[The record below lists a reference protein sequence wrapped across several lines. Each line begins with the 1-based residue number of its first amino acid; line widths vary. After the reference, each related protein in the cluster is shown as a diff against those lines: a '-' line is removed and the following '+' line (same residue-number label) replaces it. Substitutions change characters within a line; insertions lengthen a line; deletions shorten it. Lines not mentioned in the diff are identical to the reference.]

1 MNMKFVKRFLAV
13 SMAATIMVV
22 PMVAS
27 AEGSTEGGTGTEQ
40 STIVPPA
47 SDAEV
52 NKPADSNPS
61 GETNQGSPEETPK
74 SDSSTKPADQTTQK
88 TTQKTKTAEQTTQS
102 TQSTQS
108 TQTEQES
115 AGEKLNK
122 TMAEKTAASTTAV
135 VAGKTLKSDVAGT
148 VDVTN
153 SKTIKAFILNSANG
167 KTAGDKQTVFSK
179 TAKESPKAFD
189 SANAAAA
196 AIGGTV
202 VGDALNADITLK
214 NGGTAK
220 AVLKDAPAGT
230 VKVIQVADGGATT
243 VLDATVDG
251 TVVTFTPSNGHFTYF
266 IVVI

>member
-27 AEGSTEGGTGTEQ
+27 AGEVTNDTSGTEQ
-40 STIVPPA
+40 TTDSSTG
-47 SDAEV
+47 STKTDEEQAE
-52 NKPADSNPS
+52 KPV
-61 GETNQGSPEETPK
+61 ETPTET
-74 SDSSTKPADQTTQK
+74 SDSSAKK
-88 TTQKTKTAEQTTQS
+88 TTQQTKTAEQT

-153 SKTIKAFILNSANG
+153 SKTYKAFILTSTNG

-179 TAKESPKAFD
+179 TAQESPKAFD

-202 VGDALNADITLK
+202 VGDAINADITLK

-220 AVLKDAPAGT
+220 AVLKEAPTGT

-251 TVVTFTPSNGHFTYF
+251 TVVSFTPSNGHFTYF

>member
-27 AEGSTEGGTGTEQ
+27 A
-40 STIVPPA
+40 A
-47 SDAEV
+47 
-52 NKPADSNPS
+52 
-61 GETNQGSPEETPK
+61 
-74 SDSSTKPADQTTQK
+74 TKTAQQ
-88 TTQKTKTAEQTTQS
+88 TKTAEQTTEQ
-102 TQSTQS
+102 TTQS

-115 AGEKLNK
+115 AGEKHNK

-153 SKTIKAFILNSANG
+153 SKTYKAFILTSTNG

-202 VGDALNADITLK
+202 VGDAINADITLK

-220 AVLKDAPAGT
+220 AVLKEAPTGT

-251 TVVTFTPSNGHFTYF
+251 TVVSFTPSNGHFTYF

>member
-27 AEGSTEGGTGTEQ
+27 AEDGTDGSAGIEE
-40 STIVPPA
+40 
-47 SDAEV
+47 
-52 NKPADSNPS
+52 PADSSIDSTKEDEKPA
-61 GETNQGSPEETPK
+61 ETPK
-74 SDSSTKPADQTTQK
+74 ETSDSSAKK
-88 TTQKTKTAEQTTQS
+88 TTQQTKTAEQTTEQT

-153 SKTIKAFILNSANG
+153 SKTYKAFILTSTNG

-179 TAKESPKAFD
+179 TAQESPMAFD

-202 VGDALNADITLK
+202 VGDAINADITLK

-220 AVLKDAPAGT
+220 AVLKEAPTGT
-230 VKVIQVADGGATT
+230 VKVIQVADGGDTT

-251 TVVTFTPSNGHFTYF
+251 TVVSFTPSNGHYTYF

>member
-13 SMAATIMVV
+13 SMAATIMIV
-22 PMVAS
+22 PMEAS
-27 AEGSTEGGTGTEQ
+27 A
-40 STIVPPA
+40 A
-47 SDAEV
+47 
-52 NKPADSNPS
+52 
-61 GETNQGSPEETPK
+61 
-74 SDSSTKPADQTTQK
+74 TKTA
-88 TTQKTKTAEQTTQS
+88 QKTKTAEQT
-102 TQSTQS
+102 TQS

-135 VAGKTLKSDVAGT
+135 VGGVTLKTNVAGT

-153 SKTIKAFILNSANG
+153 SKTIKAFILTSTNG

-179 TAKESPKAFD
+179 TAKESPKAFG

-202 VGDALNADITLK
+202 VGDAINADITLK

-220 AVLKDAPAGT
+220 AVLKDALAGT
-230 VKVIQVADGGATT
+230 VKVIQVAGGGATT

-251 TVVTFTPSNGHFTYF
+251 TVVSFTPSNGHFTYF

>member
-27 AEGSTEGGTGTEQ
+27 A
-40 STIVPPA
+40 A
-47 SDAEV
+47 
-52 NKPADSNPS
+52 
-61 GETNQGSPEETPK
+61 
-74 SDSSTKPADQTTQK
+74 TKTAQQ
-88 TTQKTKTAEQTTQS
+88 TKTAEQT

-179 TAKESPKAFD
+179 TAKESPMAFD

-202 VGDALNADITLK
+202 VGDAINADITLK

-220 AVLKDAPAGT
+220 AVLKEAPTGT

-251 TVVTFTPSNGHFTYF
+251 TVVSFTPSNGHFTYF

>member
-27 AEGSTEGGTGTEQ
+27 A
-40 STIVPPA
+40 A
-47 SDAEV
+47 
-52 NKPADSNPS
+52 
-61 GETNQGSPEETPK
+61 
-74 SDSSTKPADQTTQK
+74 TKTAQQ
-88 TTQKTKTAEQTTQS
+88 TKTAEQT
-102 TQSTQS
+102 TQS

-122 TMAEKTAASTTAV
+122 TMAEKTAASTSAV
-135 VAGKTLKSDVAGT
+135 VGGVTLKTNVAGT

-153 SKTIKAFILNSANG
+153 SKTFKAFILTSTNG

-202 VGDALNADITLK
+202 VGDAINADITLK

-220 AVLKDAPAGT
+220 AVLKEAPTGT

-251 TVVTFTPSNGHFTYF
+251 TVVSFTPSNGHFTYF

>member
-27 AEGSTEGGTGTEQ
+27 A
-40 STIVPPA
+40 A
-47 SDAEV
+47 
-52 NKPADSNPS
+52 
-61 GETNQGSPEETPK
+61 
-74 SDSSTKPADQTTQK
+74 TKTAQQ
-88 TTQKTKTAEQTTQS
+88 TKTAEQT

-202 VGDALNADITLK
+202 VGDAINADITLK

-220 AVLKDAPAGT
+220 AVLKEAPTGT

-251 TVVTFTPSNGHFTYF
+251 TVVSFTPSNGHFTYF

>member
-27 AEGSTEGGTGTEQ
+27 AESGTDSGADGTVTEETTDPSSEPVETSAEEKSESTE
-40 STIVPPA
+40 ST
-47 SDAEV
+47 
-52 NKPADSNPS
+52 DS
-61 GETNQGSPEETPK
+61 
-74 SDSSTKPADQTTQK
+74 TTAKK
-88 TTQKTKTAEQTTQS
+88 TTQQTKTAEQTTEQT

-153 SKTIKAFILNSANG
+153 SKTYKAFILTSTNG

-179 TAKESPKAFD
+179 TAQESPKAFD

-202 VGDALNADITLK
+202 VGDAINADITLK

-220 AVLKDAPAGT
+220 AVLKEAPTGT

-251 TVVTFTPSNGHFTYF
+251 TVVSFTPSNGHFTYF

>member
-27 AEGSTEGGTGTEQ
+27 ATDGETGTASEAGTSESGQ
-40 STIVPPA
+40 TPVDDTDPDPA
-47 SDAEV
+47 EPTNPNPTPTSEKTDQKTAE
-52 NKPADSNPS
+52 
-61 GETNQGSPEETPK
+61 
-74 SDSSTKPADQTTQK
+74 K
-88 TTQKTKTAEQTTQS
+88 TTQQTKTAEQTTQP
-102 TQSTQS
+102 TQS

-153 SKTIKAFILNSANG
+153 SKTYKAFILTSTNG

-179 TAKESPKAFD
+179 TAQESPKAFD

-202 VGDALNADITLK
+202 VGDAINADITLK

-220 AVLKDAPAGT
+220 AVLKEAPTGT

-251 TVVTFTPSNGHFTYF
+251 TVVSFTPSNGHFTYF

>member
-1 MNMKFVKRFLAV
+1 MNMKLVKRFLAV
-13 SMAATIMVV
+13 SMAATIMVM
-22 PMVAS
+22 PMMAS
-27 AEGSTEGGTGTEQ
+27 A
-40 STIVPPA
+40 A
-47 SDAEV
+47 
-52 NKPADSNPS
+52 
-61 GETNQGSPEETPK
+61 
-74 SDSSTKPADQTTQK
+74 TKTAQQ
-88 TTQKTKTAEQTTQS
+88 TKTAEQTTQA
-102 TQSTQS
+102 TQS
-108 TQTEQES
+108 TQTQQES

-135 VAGKTLKSDVAGT
+135 VDGVTLKTDVAGT

-153 SKTIKAFILNSANG
+153 SKTIKAFVLTSANG

-196 AIGGTV
+196 ALGGTV

-220 AVLKDAPAGT
+220 TVLKEAPVGT
-230 VKVIQVADGGATT
+230 VKIIQVADGGATT
-243 VLDATVDG
+243 VLDATVSG
-251 TVVTFTPSNGHFTYF
+251 TVVSFTPTNGHFTYF

>member
-27 AEGSTEGGTGTEQ
+27 AADNESGTGAAPTTESGS
-40 STIVPPA
+40 STNP
-47 SDAEV
+47 D
-52 NKPADSNPS
+52 KDSA
-61 GETNQGSPEETPK
+61 EETTDPTTNDETAEETK
-74 SDSSTKPADQTTQK
+74 ESTTSTKTEK
-88 TTQKTKTAEQTTQS
+88 TTQQTKTAEQTTEQT

-202 VGDALNADITLK
+202 VGDAINADITLK

-220 AVLKDAPAGT
+220 AVLKEAPAGT

>member
-27 AEGSTEGGTGTEQ
+27 A
-40 STIVPPA
+40 A
-47 SDAEV
+47 
-52 NKPADSNPS
+52 
-61 GETNQGSPEETPK
+61 
-74 SDSSTKPADQTTQK
+74 TKTAQQ
-88 TTQKTKTAEQTTQS
+88 TKTAEQTTQS

-220 AVLKDAPAGT
+220 AVLKEAPAGT